1 MIVEDTDKLVVFD
14 AAARERLL
22 AGVNVLADAVR
33 VTMGPR
39 GKNVLIEQPGKHPIV
54 TKDGVTVAKS
64 INLRNKV
71 ENLGAQMIKEAASRS
86 ADEAGDGTTTATVL
100 TQSIFSEGLK
110 LILAG
115 YPASDIKHG
124 IDDAVDQIIGEI
136 DQMAIPA
143 ASAETLRRVATI
155 SANGEESLGEL
166 IESAIRTVGEDGVV
180 TVEEAKGYSSSLTV
194 VDGTRIDRGYMSPY
208 FVTDQDKMV
217 CELEKPA
224 ILLLNKRVESIK
236 DITGLLEKSLSS
248 KRPLLII
255 AEEIEGEAMQT
266 LVLNRVRGSLNVCS
280 IRAPGA
286 GASRYD
292 QMQDLAVL
300 LGTQV
305 YSSADSEAL
314 SKAQLSDL
322 GTCNRALIGRAE
334 TVLVGA
340 KPDAQRVL
348 ERTAEIKKQAEEAF
362 DEGERLQAKQRLSRL
377 TGGVAILRVG
387 GATEAELK
395 ERKDRADDAL
405 HAVQAAMKEG
415 VVPGGGSTLIRA
427 AGKVNAPTGEY
438 TPYHAGFQ
446 VVKTACQAPFR
457 QILTNAGYTP
467 EIILNELRV
476 KDDRTVFDARR
487 GSYGDMLE
495 VGVIDPAKVVKCA
508 LRNAASA
515 ASMMLTVGCAL
526 VEDGPY
532 SSI

>member
-1 MIVEDTDKLVVFD
+1 MEETDKLVVFD
-14 AAARERLL
+14 AAAREKLL

-115 YPASDIKHG
+115 YPASDIKQG
-124 IDDAVDQIIGEI
+124 IDSAVEQIVNEI
-136 DQMAIPA
+136 DKLSTPA
-143 ASAETLRRVATI
+143 TTADTLRRVATI

-180 TVEEAKGYSSSLTV
+180 TVEEAKGYTSSLTV
-194 VDGTRIDRGYMSPY
+194 VEGTRIDRGYMSPY

-217 CELEKPA
+217 CEMEKPA
-224 ILLLNKRVESIK
+224 ILLLNRRIDSIK

-266 LVLNRVRGSLNVCS
+266 LVLNRVRGSLNVCA

-286 GASRYD
+286 GANRYD

-305 YSSADSEAL
+305 FSAADSEAL
-314 SKAQLSDL
+314 SKAQLTDL
-322 GTCNRALIGRAE
+322 GTCNKALIGRTE
-334 TVLVGA
+334 TILVGA
-340 KPDAQRVL
+340 KSEAGRIS
-348 ERTAEIKKQAEEAF
+348 ERAAEIKKQSEEAF
-362 DEGERLQAKQRLSRL
+362 DEGERHVAKQRLARL

-395 ERKDRADDAL
+395 ERRDRADDAL

-415 VVPGGGSTLIRA
+415 VVPGGGITLIRA
-427 AGKVNAPTGEY
+427 AAKVTAPTGDY

-446 VVKTACQAPFR
+446 VVRTACQAPFR

-467 EIILNELRV
+467 EIILNELKTQADTSV
-476 KDDRTVFDARR
+476 YDARR
-487 GSYGDMLE
+487 SQHGDMLDL
-495 VGVIDPAKVVKCA
+495 GIIDPAKVVKCA

-526 VEDGPY
+526 VEDEHD
-532 SSI
+532 SAR

>member
-1 MIVEDTDKLVVFD
+1 MEETDKLVVFD
-14 AAARERLL
+14 AVAREKLL

-39 GKNVLIEQPGKHPIV
+39 GRNVLIEQPGNHPIV

-64 INLRNKV
+64 INLKNKL

-100 TQSIFSEGLK
+100 TQAIFSEGLK

-115 YPASDIKHG
+115 YPASDVKAG
-124 IDDAVDQIIGEI
+124 IDSAVEEI
-136 DQMAIPA
+136 TAEIEKLAVPA
-143 ASAETLRRVATI
+143 GSPDTLKRVATI

-166 IESAIRTVGEDGVV
+166 IENAIRTVGEDGVV

-208 FVTDQDKMV
+208 FVTDQDKMI

-224 ILLLNKRVESIK
+224 VLLLNRRVDSIK
-236 DITGLLEKSLSS
+236 DIMNILERSLSA

-255 AEEIEGEAMQT
+255 AEEIEGEAMQA
-266 LVLNRVRGSLNVCS
+266 LVLNRVRGSLSVCAV
-280 IRAPGA
+280 RAPGA

-300 LGTQV
+300 LNTEV
-305 YSSADSEAL
+305 YSSADSDAL
-314 SKAQLSDL
+314 SKVQLSDL
-322 GTCNRALIGRAE
+322 GTCNKALIGRTE

-340 KPDAQRVL
+340 KTDPVRVN
-348 ERTAEIKKQAEEAF
+348 ERAAEIKKQASDSY
-362 DEGERLQAKQRLSRL
+362 DEGERLQAKQRLARL

-395 ERKDRADDAL
+395 ERRDRADDAL

-415 VVPGGGSTLIRA
+415 VVPGGGVTLVRA
-427 AGKVNAPTGEY
+427 SSRVKSADGDFTPFRAGY
-438 TPYHAGFQ
+438 Q
-446 VVKTACQAPFR
+446 VVKTACLAPFR
-457 QILTNAGYTP
+457 QIITNAGGTP
-467 EIILNELRV
+467 EIILNRLQDMSSDAV
-476 KDDRTVFDARR
+476 YDARL
-487 GSYGDMLE
+487 GSYGEMLE
-495 VGVIDPAKVVKCA
+495 LGIIDPAKVVKCA

-515 ASMMLTVGCAL
+515 AGMMLTVGCAL
-526 VEDGPY
+526 VEDTTD
-532 SSI
+532 STR